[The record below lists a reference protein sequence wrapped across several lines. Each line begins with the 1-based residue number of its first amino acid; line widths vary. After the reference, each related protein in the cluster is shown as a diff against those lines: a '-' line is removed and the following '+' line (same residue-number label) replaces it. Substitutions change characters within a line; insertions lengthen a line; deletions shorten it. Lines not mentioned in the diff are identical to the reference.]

1 MTAVRIHL
9 VEMVFRHAI
18 NTKRAGSSHMILSRS
33 LHDGAVLPA
42 SVLISVGTK
51 QEADPTDHC
60 QTDGA
65 WPLLGAPLGASTV
78 GTWTMAVT
86 GSQAKRGC
94 FVGSPLARATC
105 RQAVCGPTHA
115 CTNPPPLPLR
125 CALNSCQPRELSR
138 QERV

>member
-1 MTAVRIHL
+1 
-9 VEMVFRHAI
+9 
-18 NTKRAGSSHMILSRS
+18 MIQSRS
-33 LHDGAVLPA
+33 HHDGAVLPA
-42 SVLISVGTK
+42 SVLIPVGTK
-51 QEADPTDHC
+51 HELDPTDHC

-105 RQAVCGPTHA
+105 RRVCVWP
-115 CTNPPPLPLR
+115 NPCMHQPATTSV
-125 CALNSCQPRELSR
+125 ALCPE
-138 QERV
+138 